1 MSISMY
7 QASIPAFTQ
16 MLTSLQGILKKG
28 VAYAEAKKFEPSVL
42 INARIAPDMHPLNR
56 QVFIVTDQAKG
67 GAARLCGQE
76 PPVYPDTETTFPELD
91 ARLAKTLA
99 YIKTFKPE
107 QFNGAEDRDITL
119 QFGPNKVNFK
129 GLPFLFHITLP
140 NLYFHTTTAYN
151 ILRHNGVDVGKRDFM
166 GTF

>member
-1 MSISMY
+1 
-7 QASIPAFTQ
+7 
-16 MLTSLQGILKKG
+16 
-28 VAYAEAKKFEPSVL
+28 
-42 INARIAPDMHPLNR
+42 MHPLYR
-56 QVFIVTDQAKG
+56 QVYIVTDQAKG
-67 GAARLCGQE
+67 GAARLCGVE
-76 PPVYPDTETTFPELD
+76 PPVYPDVEMTFPDLD
-91 ARLAKTLA
+91 ARLKKTID
-99 YIKTFKPE
+99 YVKSFKPE

-129 GLPFLFHITLP
+129 GVPFLFHITLP

>member
-1 MSISMY
+1 MAINMY

-28 VAYAEAKKFEPSVL
+28 VAYAEARKFEPSVL
-42 INARIAPDMHPLNR
+42 INARLAPDMHPLNR
-56 QVFIVTDQAKG
+56 QVYIVTDQAKG

-76 PPVYPDTETTFPELD
+76 PPVYPDTEVTFPDLD
-91 ARLAKTLA
+91 ARISKTLA
-99 YIKTFKPE
+99 YIKSFKPE
-107 QFNGAEDRDITL
+107 QFNGAEDRDINL
-119 QFGPNKVNFK
+119 QFGPNKVTFK
-129 GLPFLFHITLP
+129 GLPFLFHITFP

-151 ILRHNGVDVGKRDFM
+151 ILRHNGVDVGKRDFI

>member
-1 MSISMY
+1 MTINMY
-7 QASIPAFTQ
+7 QASVPLFVQ
-16 MLTSLQGILKKG
+16 MLGSLQGILKKG
-28 VAYAEAKKFEPSVL
+28 LAYAEQKKFEPSVL
-42 INARIAPDMHPLNR
+42 INARLAPDMHPLNR
-56 QVFIVTDQAKG
+56 QVYIVTDQAKG

-76 PPVYPDTETTFPELD
+76 PPVYADVETTFADLD
-91 ARLAKTLA
+91 ARLKKTID
-99 YIKTFKPE
+99 YVKSFKPE
-107 QFNGAEDRDITL
+107 QFNGSEDRDITL

-140 NLYFHTTTAYN
+140 NLYFHTATAYN

>member
-1 MSISMY
+1 MTINMY
-7 QASIPAFTQ
+7 QASVPPFVQ

-28 VAYAEAKKFEPSVL
+28 VAYAEQKKFDPSVL
-42 INARIAPDMHPLNR
+42 INSRLAPDMHPLNR

-76 PPVYPDTETTFPELD
+76 PPTYPDVETTFPDLD
-91 ARLAKTLA
+91 ARLKKTIE
-99 YIKTFKPE
+99 YVKSFKPE
-107 QFNGAEDRDITL
+107 QFVGAEDREITL